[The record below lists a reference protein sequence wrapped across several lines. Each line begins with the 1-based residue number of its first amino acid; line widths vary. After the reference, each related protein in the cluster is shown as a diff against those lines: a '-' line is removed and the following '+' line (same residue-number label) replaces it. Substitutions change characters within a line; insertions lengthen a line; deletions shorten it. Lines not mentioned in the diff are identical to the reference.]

1 MSQAER
7 VRRIIYSSRATGS
20 NLRDDH
26 QSILAASR
34 RNNGMDGVSGILW
47 IRGDRYLQLLEGPPD
62 SVAGTFDRIADDPRH
77 TGITVLEDEPAVER
91 QFGDWAMAGEPG
103 DRPEDALLRLRGL
116 LRNTDGEVAR
126 FFDPA

>member
-1 MSQAER
+1 MSEVER

-26 QSILAASR
+26 QSILAESR
-34 RNNGMDGVSGILW
+34 RNNGLDGISGILW

-62 SVAGTFDRIADDPRH
+62 SIADTFDRIVSDPRH
-77 TGITVLEDEPAVER
+77 IAVTVLADEPAVER

-103 DRPEDALLRLRGL
+103 DRPEDSLLRLRGL
-116 LRNTDGEVAR
+116 LRNTDSEIAR
-126 FFDPA
+126 FFDAV